1 MNIVFAH
8 DGATGYSGSWSVITS
23 ARSFNT
29 LFISPPP
36 AATHRIRYSGGAT
49 AALAINETL
58 TGGTSAA
65 TCVLVAM
72 VVENGVAAG
81 SSDAGWLWVRA
92 VSGIFV
98 AETLTGGTSTGT
110 VVIYQAPQTILSVS
124 APKTL
129 LITIEV
135 ADIRFTQDGTLAGT
149 TAASAMGSIMTNGQS
164 YVVRG
169 AYNIQKFS
177 AINAVN
183 ASGAVMKYHLLY

>member
-1 MNIVFAH
+1 MIVFAH
-8 DGATGYSGSWSVITS
+8 DGSAGYTGSWSTITA
-23 ARSFNT
+23 ARSFDT

-36 AATHRIRYSGGAT
+36 TATHRIRYSGGAT
-49 AALAINETL
+49 AALVMNETL

-65 TCVLVAM
+65 TCILVAR
-72 VVENGVAAG
+72 VIENNVAAG

-110 VVIYQAPQTILSVS
+110 VVIYQAPQTIISS
-124 APKTL
+124 AAPKAC
-129 LITIEV
+129 LITVET
-135 ADIRFTQDGTLAGT
+135 ADIRFTEDGTLAGT
-149 TAASAMGSIMTNGQS
+149 TAASGMGHLMVVGQS

-169 AYNIQKFS
+169 AYNIKNFS

-183 ASGAVMKYHLLY
+183 ASGSVLKYSLLY